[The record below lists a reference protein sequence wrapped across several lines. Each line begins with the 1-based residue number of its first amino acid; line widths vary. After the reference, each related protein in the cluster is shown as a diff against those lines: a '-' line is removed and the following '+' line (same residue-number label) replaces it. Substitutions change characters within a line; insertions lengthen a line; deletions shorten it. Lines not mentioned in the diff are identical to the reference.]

1 MTTTSERRNTITP
14 FSVLLGTI
22 SNNLNREDVRRLKIQ
37 LQGHINKESLEKLKG
52 GLDLVKILQQRG
64 FVTDKKLAF
73 FRRLLV
79 ECELHT
85 LAGLVDEYKQAL
97 QSINLIAKEG
107 ILLSLLMSLMPFSIT
122 FCQPVM
128 ILSVN
133 VSQSYKEF

>member
-1 MTTTSERRNTITP
+1 M
-14 FSVLLGTI
+14 
-22 SNNLNREDVRRLKIQ
+22 
-37 LQGHINKESLEKLKG
+37 
-52 GLDLVKILQQRG
+52 
-64 FVTDKKLAF
+64 
-73 FRRLLV
+73 

-122 FCQPVM
+122 CCQPVM
-128 ILSVN
+128 ILSVLN